1 MHNPYQYLIN
11 WHDVSVLYNDS
22 NIMTYHDLHHI
33 MANHGWLDP
42 GSTLTN
48 ILIQKLYTMR
58 Q

>member
-48 ILIQKLYTMR
+48 ILIQKIYTMR
-58 Q
+58 